1 MVPAVGGEGW
11 NPAATPRSRS
21 GCARWR
27 CGVAA
32 RGQAPHWQTRT
43 SRSAMKDYPRCDACA
58 RRVCT
63 AVEARGVRARPRCC
77 WEGGPPSLAPAAAW
91 AAANK
96 GRARMGQRRAA
107 ARLPSGGRP
116 VKALTCAGDAMDLKA
131 TIDAMR
137 AQMRLRVGSRSTIVC
152 CAFTVSCEGGR
163 ALTSTKLGVV
173 LRWRPTP
180 PAPGL
185 VIVFHVFNVSVRWQG
200 GHGPAEKAFCDF

>member
-1 MVPAVGGEGW
+1 MESGSHAALAIRLRALALWGGGQRPGATLADAHLAFRDEGLSSLRRLRK
-11 NPAATPRSRS
+11 TRMHGR
-21 GCARWR
+21 
-27 CGVAA
+27 
-32 RGQAPHWQTRT
+32 RGTR
-43 SRSAMKDYPRCDACA
+43 
-58 RRVCT
+58 
-63 AVEARGVRARPRCC
+63 RA
-77 WEGGPPSLAPAAAW
+77 SAAALLLGGRPALTGACLPW